1 MDRAGYICNIAIS
14 NVSVYLVTIANLHA
28 LSRKLDFELLDNA
41 TFCKVLVQCQFKN
54 FSVLYN

>member
-1 MDRAGYICNIAIS
+1 MDRAGYICNKAIS

-41 TFCKVLVQCQFKN
+41 AFCKVVVQCQFKN